1 MYSNRLDIYDLFWES
16 DFSQLSYKAFLPD
29 TNSFVSGQIDEHGRT
44 AKISTKDPSKVQ
56 VLVGSDDEWGLSIE
70 GFDEEDFMDSPE
82 QEDPNLDND
91 NNEEYRV

>member
-1 MYSNRLDIYDLFWES
+1 M
-16 DFSQLSYKAFLPD
+16 
-29 TNSFVSGQIDEHGRT
+29 
-44 AKISTKDPSKVQ
+44 
-56 VLVGSDDEWGLSIE
+56 LVGSDDEWGLSIE